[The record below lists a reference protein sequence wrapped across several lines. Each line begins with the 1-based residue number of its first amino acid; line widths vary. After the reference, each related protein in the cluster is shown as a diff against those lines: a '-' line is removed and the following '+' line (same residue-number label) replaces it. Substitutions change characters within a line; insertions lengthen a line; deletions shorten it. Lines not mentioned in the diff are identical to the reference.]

1 MSTITELPTVNF
13 DSYPGYDEFKFL
25 HTTYSEEFKARS
37 AIATQWGIVDTGY
50 DPAAAPFS
58 AGRPLLVTV
67 SPVNSLTIDIASGYA
82 ITPSHLLVNINA
94 IVPSVPLPSIT
105 SGKTYVIAVEY
116 TLVAS
121 PQQRI
126 NRFGDLTEVR
136 LERPSNIP
144 PGGGSSTLIDAITVA
159 DIDDYNNA
167 GIFSDERKQ
176 NIVVIAIVN
185 VQSDTTTGQLYLS
198 IDLTRN
204 AYAFNRPWFTVRDVE
219 HRSKIG
225 SGVITDN
232 NPHGVDLQDLSSAG
246 LTLYQQLKPRGG
258 ILAKDVSYYGYA
270 GKICTEEITLSRWEV
285 DLTGEI
291 TTPPGEQP
299 MGGRYFVRL
308 TKLPVRTG
316 SLYFV
321 GTPWQPV
328 PYQWI
333 EGTRIIVLGSLE
345 NPTNY
350 SGSLIMEYFTVDAL
364 EINAESPTQGLQF
377 VQVKSPASTQEIII
391 SGGLAVSS
399 LTQDSLAL
407 PSLLG
412 PIKRGYEIV
421 CDGKGALVLNPQPIL
436 ASVKVADLV
445 GSTQTVNQA
454 TLNGSAVYLTIGLTR
469 AIERTTINPTTSFDL
484 DLKVQITG
492 YDGNGTSRLEVLTFK
507 GSQWKEQSTQN
518 VEEPLQFLRT
528 IYKYQLVSSIAL
540 ANTLSEPHNAGPDAT
555 VSLWADA
562 LSGLSNQE
570 FAPVASFF
578 WTGTTGIEVKDE
590 RVIATSFDKLDQ
602 KKSRFPNEFPDANL
616 ASVQE
621 LFSVLL
627 NPPLTNP
634 ATPARRLML
643 EMDDDRMWSETWKE
657 FSTSWAS
664 GSISLI
670 DLSLVTMGQ
679 TIRIAPAKYLK
690 IVPPAAT
697 IVTAGVTTSGN
708 PVVTGISNTANLLI
722 GMSVTGTGIPLGA
735 TVVSVA
741 TNSVTLTANATASGN
756 PTLTFKT
763 TYTGA
768 NPAVGEVNYSTSVD
782 IFRNNLIVT
791 INDPTWDST
800 WWASL
805 GAGTNPPL
813 LLTREDAYPEG
824 YVVNTRQ
831 KITFSSSF
839 TAGAFQLKINGVTVG
854 PVPYATSNNA
864 TITAIRDAI
873 TAAASLTDGVT
884 AEIILPSL
892 NTDPYSTLILNGN
905 QDGDTFTL
913 TNLLSSGGAPAGAV
927 LAPLEAFTVVD
938 PVGGK
943 LPTPHLP
950 QRYPNALTPWAYL
963 SRPFLWEG
971 VGLGATIQVLSNDP
985 TYIGNMD
992 AIEIAPSK
1000 VIYARAGAGATA
1012 DPTIGQFLVDASSI
1026 TNTFNNLAATVN
1038 HPVFA
1043 SGVAASVVGNSVVL
1057 RSAGMAATTLRLLA
1071 STISTT
1077 WILTN
1082 VAGTTQYLP
1091 MGSGRGTAF
1100 LKTLKPLDVAE
1111 WRYVTVDDLALGWS
1125 PWMPLAPISPTAFTL
1140 AAPVGKSLYQIQLKL
1155 SSHAVNSFSL
1165 YDYIPEISGASLSAL
1180 DARLTVIEGDM
1191 TDATGTCLSLD
1202 ARISSVVTD
1211 AGVAIQDPELT
1222 ATHTSVILP
1231 DSVSLKSRLDL
1242 MDTRLR
1248 YASFGGTTPHGV
1260 VTNLMSGMPPQ
1271 LITGPVDANGNSKFM
1286 SESNPKVLVGGNSS
1300 YPLIAQVNGFTYK
1313 YIRQISLD
1321 FTGQTSG
1328 LYYVYLEE
1336 STAYGKSLATG
1347 TVSVIEGSSV
1357 LTDVSANF
1365 VTAGVQAGHLVS
1377 IPSILVGSDPLVMVV
1392 TAVATTY
1399 LTLSGRIPS
1408 TPLTPVA
1415 YTVYN
1420 PLEGTINY
1428 HTGSKV
1434 VGNSR
1439 LYLGEVNWSGS
1450 AVSAI
1455 NYRYLNKYTSAVTS
1469 VSAVGGSY
1477 GPLTFDHNL
1486 GFIPSA
1492 FTIYY
1497 YYNTSDDP
1505 KVLHI
1510 GDEAWVKVTK
1520 YTMTIRNRYA
1530 NLVARSFDGT
1540 AHDTGYLQLVI

>member
-25 HTTYSEEFKARS
+25 HTTYSDEFKARS
-37 AIATQWGIVDTGY
+37 AISTQWGIVDTGY
-50 DPAAAPFS
+50 DPATAPFT

-82 ITPSHLLVNINA
+82 ITSSHLLVNINA

-105 SGKTYVIAVEY
+105 SGKTYVVAVEY

-159 DIDDYNNA
+159 DINDYNNA

-185 VQSDTTTGQLYLS
+185 VQSDATTGQLYLS

-204 AYAFNRPWFTVRDVE
+204 SYAFNRPWFTVRDVE

-258 ILAKDVSYYGYA
+258 ILAKDVSYFGYA

-285 DLTGEI
+285 DLNGSV

-321 GTPWQPV
+321 GMPWQPV

-333 EGTRIIVLGSLE
+333 EGTRIIVLGALE

-377 VQVKSPASTQEIII
+377 VQVKSPASTQEIIL
-391 SGGLAVSS
+391 SAGLAVSS

-436 ASVKVADLV
+436 ASVKVSDLV

-454 TLNGSAVYLTIGLTR
+454 TLNGSAVYLTLGLTR

-492 YDGNGTSRLEVLTFK
+492 YDTNGTSRVEVLTFK
-507 GSQWKEQSTQN
+507 GSQWKEQSATQN

-555 VSLWADA
+555 ISLWADA
-562 LSGLSNQE
+562 LSGLGNQE

-578 WTGTTGIEVKDE
+578 WTGTTGIGVKDE

-602 KKSRFPNEFPDANL
+602 KKSRFPAELPDANL

-634 ATPARRLML
+634 ATPARRLMMEL
-643 EMDDDRMWSETWKE
+643 DDDRMWSETWKE
-657 FSTSWAS
+657 FSTTWAS
-664 GSISLI
+664 GSLSLNDI
-670 DLSLVTMGQ
+670 ALVTMGQ
-679 TIRIAPAKYLK
+679 TIRIAEGKYLK
-690 IVPPAAT
+690 IV
-697 IVTAGVTTSGN
+697 
-708 PVVTGISNTANLLI
+708 
-722 GMSVTGTGIPLGA
+722 
-735 TVVSVA
+735 
-741 TNSVTLTANATASGN
+741 AS
-756 PTLTFKT
+756 
-763 TYTGA
+763 GA
-768 NPAVGEVNYSTSVD
+768 NPSLGQVNYNTSVD
-782 IFRNNLIVT
+782 IFRNNVIVT

-805 GAGTNPPL
+805 GTGTNPPL
-813 LLTREDAYPEG
+813 MLSREDAYPEG
-824 YVVNTRQ
+824 YVINTRQ
-831 KITFSSSF
+831 KITFSSAF
-839 TAGAFQLKINGVTVG
+839 TAGAFQLDINGVTVG
-854 PVPYATSNNA
+854 PIPYAVSNNA
-864 TITAIRDAI
+864 TITALRDAI
-873 TAAASLTDGVT
+873 TAAAPLTDGVT

-892 NTDPYSTLILNGN
+892 ITDPYSTLVLNGN
-905 QDGDTFTL
+905 QDGDAFTL
-913 TNLLSSGGAPAGAV
+913 TNLIPSGGAPAGNITQP
-927 LAPLEAFTVVD
+927 LAAFTTVN

-1000 VIYARAGAGATA
+1000 VIYARAGTGATA
-1012 DPTIGQFLVDASSI
+1012 DPTIGQFLVDAASI

-1043 SGVAASVVGNSVVL
+1043 SGVVASVVGNSVVL
-1057 RSAGMAATTLRLLA
+1057 QSAGMAATTLRLLA

-1091 MGSGRGTAF
+1091 MGSGRSTAF
-1100 LKTLKPLDVAE
+1100 LKTLKPLDMAE
-1111 WRYVTVDDLALGWS
+1111 WRFVTVEDLALGWS
-1125 PWMPLAPISPTAFTL
+1125 PWMPLTPISPTAFTL
-1140 AAPVGKSLYQIQLKL
+1140 TAPVGKSLYQIQLKL
-1155 SSHAVNSFSL
+1155 GGHEVNGFSL
-1165 YDYIPEISGASLSAL
+1165 YDYIPEVSGASLSAL
-1180 DARLTVIEGDM
+1180 DARLTVVE
-1191 TDATGTCLSLD
+1191 TEVTNAKGTCLSLD

-1211 AGVAIQDPELT
+1211 AGVPIQDPELT
-1222 ATHTSVILP
+1222 ASHQSVILP
-1231 DSVSLKSRLDL
+1231 DSVSLKSRLDI

-1248 YASFGGTTPHGV
+1248 FASFGGTTPHGV
-1260 VTNLMSGMPPQ
+1260 ITNLMSGMPPQ
-1271 LITGPVDANGNSKFM
+1271 LISGPVDVNGNSKFM

-1336 STAYGKSLATG
+1336 STAYGNSLATG
-1347 TVSVIEGSSV
+1347 TVSVTAGSMV

-1392 TAVATTY
+1392 TTVATTY

-1408 TPLTPVA
+1408 TPLSPVA

-1455 NYRYLNKYTSAVTS
+1455 NYRYLNKYTSAVVA
-1469 VSAVGGSY
+1469 VSAAGGSY

-1486 GFIPSA
+1486 GFVPSA
-1492 FTIYY
+1492 FTLYY
-1497 YYNTSDDP
+1497 YFSTSDDP

-1510 GDEAWVKVTK
+1510 GDEAWVKTTK
-1520 YTMTIRNRYA
+1520 YTMTVRNRYA

-1540 AHDTGYLQLVI
+1540 AHDTGYLQLMI

>member
-25 HTTYSEEFKARS
+25 HSTYSAEFKARS
-37 AIATQWGIVDTGY
+37 AISTQWGIVDTGY
-50 DPAAAPFS
+50 DPAYAPYT

-82 ITPSHLLVNINA
+82 ISPSHLMIDINA
-94 IVPSVPLPSIT
+94 VVPSVPLPSLT
-105 SGKTYVIAVEY
+105 SGMTYVIAVEY

-121 PQQRI
+121 PQQRV

-144 PGGGSSTLIDAITVA
+144 PGGGASTLINAITVA
-159 DIDDYNNA
+159 DINDYNNA

-185 VQSDTTTGQLYLS
+185 VLSDATTGQLYLS

-204 AYAFNRPWFTVRDVE
+204 SYAFNRPWFTVRDVE

-225 SGVITDN
+225 NGVITDN
-232 NPHGVDLQDLSSAG
+232 NPHGTDIQDLSSAG

-270 GKICTEEITLSRWEV
+270 GKICTEEITLSRWEADV
-285 DLTGEI
+285 KGTI

-299 MGGRYFVRL
+299 VGGRYFVRL

-321 GTPWQPV
+321 GRPWEPI
-328 PYQWI
+328 PYQWL

-345 NPTNY
+345 NPTTY
-350 SGSLIMEYFTVDAL
+350 GGSLIMEYFTVDAL

-377 VQVKSPASTQEIII
+377 VQVKSPASTQEFII
-391 SGGLAVSS
+391 SGGLAISS
-399 LTQDSLAL
+399 LSQDTLSL

-421 CDGKGALVLNPQPIL
+421 CDSKGALVLNPQPIL

-445 GSTQTVNQA
+445 GTTQTVNQA
-454 TLNGSAVYLTIGLTR
+454 TLNGAAVYLTLGLTR

-484 DLKVQITG
+484 DLKIQITG
-492 YDGNGTSRLEVLTFK
+492 VDGNGTSRVETLTFK
-507 GSQWKEQSTQN
+507 GSQWKDQGTQN

-555 VSLWADA
+555 IALWADA
-562 LSGLSNQE
+562 LSGTGNQE
-570 FAPVASFF
+570 FAPVASLF
-578 WTGTTGIEVKDE
+578 WTGTTGINIRDE

-602 KKSRFPNEFPDANL
+602 KKSRYPTELPDANL
-616 ASVQE
+616 SSVQE
-621 LFSVLL
+621 LFSILL

-664 GSISLI
+664 GSVSLI
-670 DLSLVTMGQ
+670 DLALVTMGQ
-679 TIRIAPAKYLK
+679 TIRIAPGKY
-690 IVPPAAT
+690 IT
-697 IVTAGVTTSGN
+697 IVESGAD
-708 PVVTGISNTANLLI
+708 PSI
-722 GMSVTGTGIPLGA
+722 
-735 TVVSVA
+735 
-741 TNSVTLTANATASGN
+741 
-756 PTLTFKT
+756 
-763 TYTGA
+763 
-768 NPAVGEVNYSTSVD
+768 GEVNYSTSVD
-782 IFRNNLIVT
+782 IFRNNIIVT
-791 INDPTWDST
+791 INDPIWDST

-805 GAGTNPPL
+805 GSGTNPPL
-813 LLTREDAYPEG
+813 LLSREDAYPEG
-824 YVVNTRQ
+824 FVINTRQ

-839 TAGAFQLKINGVTVG
+839 TTGSFQLDINGITVG
-854 PVPYATSNNA
+854 PVPFATDNN
-864 TITAIRDAI
+864 TTVTNIKNAI
-873 TAAASLTDGVT
+873 TASVLTTGVT
-884 AEIILPSL
+884 AEIIYPANPL
-892 NTDPYSTLILNGN
+892 DPYSTLILNGPPEG
-905 QDGDTFTL
+905 QDFIL
-913 TNLLSSGGAPAGAV
+913 ENLISAGGAPSGTV
-927 LAPLEAFTVVD
+927 LVPLDAFSTVN

-963 SRPFLWEG
+963 SRPYLWEG
-971 VGLGATIQVLSNDP
+971 VGLQAVIQILGNDP
-985 TYIGNMD
+985 TYIGDLD

-1000 VIYARAGAGATA
+1000 VIYARVGTGATA
-1012 DPTIGQFLVDASSI
+1012 DPTIGQFLVDPASL

-1043 SGVAASVVGNSVVL
+1043 SGVLAELVGNQVIL
-1057 RSAGMAATTLRLLA
+1057 RSAGMASTTLRLLA
-1071 STISTT
+1071 ATISST
-1077 WILTN
+1077 WVLTN
-1082 VAGTTQYLP
+1082 IAGATQYIP
-1091 MGSGRGTAF
+1091 VGSGRGSAF

-1111 WRYVTVDDLALGWS
+1111 WRYVTVEHLALGWS
-1125 PWMPLAPISPTAFTL
+1125 DWLPLTPVSPTAYIL
-1140 AAPVGKSLYQIQLKL
+1140 AAPIGEALYQIQLKL
-1155 SSHAVNSFSL
+1155 GGHEVNSFSF
-1165 YDYIPEISGASLSAL
+1165 YDYIPEVSGASLAAL
-1180 DARLTVIEGDM
+1180 DQRV
-1191 TDATGTCLSLD
+1191 TDLESSYSDAKGSCLSLD
-1202 ARISSVVTD
+1202 ARISSIVTD

-1222 ATHTSVILP
+1222 ATHESVILP
-1231 DSVSLKSRLDL
+1231 DTTSLKSRLDT
-1242 MDTRLR
+1242 MDTRIR

-1260 VTNLMSGMPPQ
+1260 VTNIGMGLPSQ
-1271 LITGPVDANGNSKFM
+1271 LISGLLDTNGNAKFIL
-1286 SESNPKVLVGGNSS
+1286 ESNPKVLVGGNTNF
-1300 YPLIAQVNGFTYK
+1300 PLIAQINGYTYR
-1313 YIRQISLD
+1313 YIRQIELD
-1321 FTGQTSG
+1321 FTGQAAT

-1347 TVSVIEGSSV
+1347 TTSVTSGSSI
-1357 LTDVSANF
+1357 LTDVSAGF
-1365 VTAGVQAGHLVS
+1365 IAAGVKAGHLVH
-1377 IPSILVGSDPLVMVV
+1377 IPSITVGSEPLVMVV
-1392 TAVATTY
+1392 TSVAATT
-1399 LTLSGRIPS
+1399 LILSGSFPS
-1408 TPLTPVA
+1408 SSLAPVT

-1420 PLEGTINY
+1420 PSEGTIGF
-1428 HTGSKV
+1428 HSGSKV
-1434 VGNSR
+1434 VSSNR
-1439 LYLGEVNWSGS
+1439 LYLGEVNWTGS
-1450 AVSAI
+1450 AVSAM
-1455 NYRYLNKYTSAVTS
+1455 NYRYLNKYTSAVTP

-1477 GPLTFDHNL
+1477 TQTFDHNL
-1486 GFIPSA
+1486 GFIPAA

-1497 YYNTSDDP
+1497 YYATSDDP

-1510 GDEAWVKVTK
+1510 GDEAWVKTTK
-1520 YTMTIRNRYA
+1520 YTMTIRNRYS

-1540 AHDTGYLQLVI
+1540 AHDTGYLQLII